1 MSSEIVVAIIAAGP
15 PTVAAVL
22 SYVASKRSLQRSIG
36 DNPGMP
42 LHTVLVR
49 MESRF
54 ESRFDRVES
63 KIDRVTE
70 GQTATRERLA
80 RLEAERGGPGR
91 VPQGTDQ

>member
-1 MSSEIVVAIIAAGP
+1 MSSEVVVAIIAAGP

-22 SYVASKRSLQRSIG
+22 SYVASQRSLKRSIG

-42 LHTVLVR
+42 LHRVLVR

-54 ESRFDRVES
+54 ESRFDRIES
-63 KIDRVTE
+63 KIDRVAE

-80 RLEAERGGPGR
+80 RLEAER
-91 VPQGTDQ
+91 